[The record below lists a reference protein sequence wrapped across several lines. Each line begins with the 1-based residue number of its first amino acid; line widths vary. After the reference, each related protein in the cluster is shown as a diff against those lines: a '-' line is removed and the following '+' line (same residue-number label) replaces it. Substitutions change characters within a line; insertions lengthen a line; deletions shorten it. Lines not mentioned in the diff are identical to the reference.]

1 MMSNMNMEYPV
12 LPPLHN
18 MMLPPPVANDT
29 AIESSSAVNIDT
41 NNNHEPAEEEE
52 GVGLGLSHKE
62 KLNAQWHANYQLLVR
77 YKEEVRTLFAIIV
90 LMP

>member
-18 MMLPPPVANDT
+18 MSLTPPVANHT
-29 AIESSSAVNIDT
+29 AIESSSAVNTDT
-41 NNNHEPAEEEE
+41 NNHEEEE

-77 YKEEVRTLFAIIV
+77 YKEEVR
-90 LMP
+90 